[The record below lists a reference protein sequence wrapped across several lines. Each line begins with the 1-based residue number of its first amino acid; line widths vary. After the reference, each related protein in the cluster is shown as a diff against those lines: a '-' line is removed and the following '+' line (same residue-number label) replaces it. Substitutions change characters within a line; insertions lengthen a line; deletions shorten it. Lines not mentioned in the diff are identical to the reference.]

1 MSTIL
6 MCEQTTVTQLYD
18 ALRSTNTSDAEILS
32 ACRSLTIT
40 PARRAALFAS
50 LWASGRRD
58 LLKTLTQTLPSFTEP
73 AVLAKAAILLDTPR
87 RTRQQARKVDALTTA
102 GAGRR
107 LRQAQATLAT
117 LRTEAVPDAFSAS
130 RAFKVVLKKLLGG
143 IAGERLEF
151 DLLFYAGGPWK
162 GLCDLTHTKPADWKI
177 PYFQSVVHGAAAPEG
192 TLLADIETMNK
203 ETLPGLLEKHQL
215 LRESFSHIRL
225 KLPAS
230 ERDERCNSALAE
242 HMPLADALWYY
253 EELRGVESG
262 YGGRISLRGDSK
274 VDEIITRRLEAG
286 ELIGGKMKTDNFG
299 KLCERLLTFK
309 QLEKQRHIAA
319 FWQLLMPL
327 ADKMLDELKA
337 RRLALVRG
345 SGPRTLQELAA
356 GSLHEVGGVDALA
369 AVPEAVVESVPTAP
383 ALRVAVLGD
392 ASASMQTAINSATII
407 GAMMSAIF
415 EAELVFF
422 NNKAFKSKIPMPGT
436 TSDVLAVTEEVRAN
450 CSTSPAAALYEFYK
464 RKQKIDIFLC
474 VTDEEENTGYDG
486 RSCWG
491 GMGRNSE
498 SSFAGLFAKYLT
510 EVHPSAKMSFV
521 SFLRG
526 PTAAGAMVA
535 DLKARGIEA
544 AQMRMDGERP
554 DLSKFDGI
562 VGSVMLQAQQQLEA
576 QQGEK
581 REDEQHAASAA

>member
-1 MSTIL
+1 MD
-6 MCEQTTVTQLYD
+6 E
-18 ALRSTNTSDAEILS
+18 
-32 ACRSLTIT
+32 
-40 PARRAALFAS
+40 
-50 LWASGRRD
+50 
-58 LLKTLTQTLPSFTEP
+58 
-73 AVLAKAAILLDTPR
+73 
-87 RTRQQARKVDALTTA
+87 LTTA
-102 GAGRR
+102 GAGQRR
-107 LRQAQATLAT
+107 VRKAQETLAT
-117 LRTEAVPDAFSAS
+117 LRTEVVPDAFSAS
-130 RAFKVVLKKLLGG
+130 RALKVVLKKLLGD
-143 IAGERLEF
+143 IAAERLEF

-162 GLCDLTHTKPADWKI
+162 GLCDLTHTKPDDWKV
-177 PYFQSVVHGAAAPEG
+177 PYFQSVVHGAAAPAG
-192 TLLADIETMNK
+192 TLLADVETMNK
-203 ETLPGLLEKHQL
+203 ETLPGLLEKYQL

-253 EELRGVESG
+253 EELRGVETG
-262 YGGRISLRGDSK
+262 YGGRVSLRGESK
-274 VDEIITRRLEAG
+274 VDEIIKRRLEAG

-299 KLCERLLTFK
+299 KLCERLLKFK
-309 QLEKQRHIAA
+309 QLETQRHIAA
-319 FWQLLMPL
+319 FWPLLMPL
-327 ADKMLDELKA
+327 ADKMLEELKA

-356 GSLHEVGGVDALA
+356 GSLHEAGGVEALA

-383 ALRVAVLGD
+383 ALRIAVLGD

-422 NNKAFKSKIPMPGT
+422 NNKAFKSSIPMPGT

-474 VTDEEENTGYDG
+474 VTDEQENTGYDG

-498 SSFAGLFAKYLT
+498 SSFAGLFAKYLA

-526 PTAAGAMVA
+526 PTDAGAMVS

-562 VGSVMLQAQQQLEA
+562 VGSVMLQAQQQLET

-581 REDEQHAASAA
+581 REREEQTAAPAA